1 MDNPLLDAETFIM
14 NKQFFVQEL
23 GKIPKSYAE
32 VQAQYM
38 GLIKVRS
45 DKVEKFLDIYDA
57 MDKDA
62 EYDGKDYKNMYMTS
76 LIQYFIDIGWNVKA
90 CLIENGWLEVDTV
103 DDLDIYTRMFND
115 GSITNY
121 YRL

>member
-1 MDNPLLDAETFIM
+1 
-14 NKQFFVQEL
+14 
-23 GKIPKSYAE
+23 
-32 VQAQYM
+32 
-38 GLIKVRS
+38 
-45 DKVEKFLDIYDA
+45 
-57 MDKDA
+57 MDKGA